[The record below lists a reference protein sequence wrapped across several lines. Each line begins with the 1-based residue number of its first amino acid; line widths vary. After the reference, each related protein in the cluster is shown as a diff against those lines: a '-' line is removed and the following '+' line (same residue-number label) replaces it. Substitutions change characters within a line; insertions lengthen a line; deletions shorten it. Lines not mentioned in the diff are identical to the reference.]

1 MGDHP
6 NFNNITT
13 ITVHGNV
20 IFNIFGCILALIGI
34 THNDEILTI
43 VGVIISLVAGLVF
56 AGLLSIPVIFIL
68 KEAYNSI
75 KSKNANKRQQKNDI
89 HKV

>member
-13 ITVHGNV
+13 ITVFGNV

-34 THNDEILTI
+34 THNDEILTKI
-43 VGVIISLVAGLVF
+43 IQVHLVLSLLGYRMYVIQV
-56 AGLLSIPVIFIL
+56 
-68 KEAYNSI
+68 
-75 KSKNANKRQQKNDI
+75 
-89 HKV
+89 